1 MVRSNSDF
9 RHQQVSVKQGLICFK
24 FCKKTTIIT
33 FSFHSF
39 FMICRHRFSHTSFIA
54 LLNIFVNTFSDPK
67 QNTSS
72 KKFLSSLG
80 VVLFQALDFGLKE
93 DEERTLENN
102 LEKLIEDLTSADKDI
117 DSGDEGIERDSD
129 ESSECGISLN
139 TVLEVQ

>member
-1 MVRSNSDF
+1 
-9 RHQQVSVKQGLICFK
+9 
-24 FCKKTTIIT
+24 
-33 FSFHSF
+33 
-39 FMICRHRFSHTSFIA
+39 MICRHRFSHTSFIA